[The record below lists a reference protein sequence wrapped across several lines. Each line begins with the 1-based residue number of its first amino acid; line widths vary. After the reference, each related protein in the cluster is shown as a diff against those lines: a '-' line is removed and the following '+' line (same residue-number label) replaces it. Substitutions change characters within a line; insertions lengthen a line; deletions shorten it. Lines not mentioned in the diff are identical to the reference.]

1 MSAGNRIRRQRQGHA
16 LVAVILRG
24 PALSFLDQLSSCFD
38 PVVVRVALQRKLE
51 PSLRDKICANPNF
64 LIGGFVDRRR
74 RRSVL
79 RNGRLSRT
87 NDFLLRRWFFPL
99 GLRSC
104 VSGSRFRRCTG
115 AHSMRR
121 RFRPLAVG
129 SLFRLDFG
137 FSDHVWLSPIESQI
151 Y

>member
-24 PALSFLDQLSSCFD
+24 RVLSFLDQLSLCFD
-38 PVVVRVALQRKLE
+38 PVVVRVALQRKLD

-64 LIGGFVDRRR
+64 LIGRFVDRRR
-74 RRSVL
+74 RRGVL
-79 RNGRLSRT
+79 RSGRLRRT
-87 NDFLLRRWFFPL
+87 NGFLLRRRFFSQ

-104 VSGSRFRRCTG
+104 VNCFRFRRCAG
-115 AHSMRR
+115 AQTAGR

-129 SLFRLDFG
+129 SLFWLDFG
-137 FSDHVWLSPIESQI
+137 FSGHVSLSPSESQI